1 MQILLELRL
10 VSLPLYH
17 ARLSILTFDFLDVR
31 ASSLHSPM
39 KSKFVDGT
47 RWRRHRKQLMT
58 NKCSCKSKN
67 VLIKPQRF
75 FQSLL
80 APGTHTVYKLVLQ
93 LNPFVSKLDSLGWF
107 ACPVSRELQLGLTYA
122 IFVAG
127 FQEKLFK
134 RCLSSIQT
142 LWSELSRF
150 ETDSD

>member
-39 KSKFVDGT
+39 KSRFVDGT

-93 LNPFVSKLDSLGWF
+93 LNPFASNLDSLWWF
-107 ACPVSRELQLGLTYA
+107 ACPVLRELATRPYICHFRCRLPGKA
-122 IFVAG
+122 
-127 FQEKLFK
+127 FQ
-134 RCLSSIQT
+134 T
-142 LWSELSRF
+142 VF
-150 ETDSD
+150 EQHPDSLVRVVQV